1 MAKRKIKNLKN
12 LKKLSDNKKE
22 NLCVAAV
29 FGLIA
34 VALIGFSV
42 KLLIDNNF
50 GNVKNNEMLENS
62 AINGGV
68 QEPQSTEPES
78 FPELDR
84 GEWIDCMPPLD
95 DYEVKLCKEAEA
107 RGYRNIAY

>member
-1 MAKRKIKNLKN
+1 MAKRKIKK

-34 VALIGFSV
+34 VALVGASIM
-42 KLLIDNNF
+42 LLIENN
-50 GNVKNNEMLENS
+50 GENIKNILNNNTEVVD
-62 AINGGV
+62 GRT
-68 QEPQSTEPES
+68 QEPQSTEPSS
-78 FPELDR
+78 FPELEN

-95 DYEVKLCKEAEA
+95 DYEEKLCSEAEA
-107 RGYRNIAY
+107 RGYKNIAY

>member
-1 MAKRKIKNLKN
+1 MAKRKIKKLKN

-22 NLCVAAV
+22 NLCVAAI

-34 VALIGFSV
+34 VALIGASV
-42 KLLIDNNF
+42 KLLIDNNG
-50 GNVKNNEMLENS
+50 GNISNNTVEVT
-62 AINGGV
+62 NGRT
-68 QEPQSTEPES
+68 QEPQSTEPGT
-78 FPELDR
+78 FPELEN

-107 RGYRNIAY
+107 RGYDKIAY